1 MKKLKMKSLKSLIVW
16 IILLIGFGIF
26 FFPRG
31 FSEMVNGIQKS
42 VDLEDIDYSGELD
55 NLKVSGTVVCIYDY
69 YCETT
74 KDGILDSREYIIDGG
89 DDYYI
94 GMLVK
99 KKDMPKAEALMEASY
114 AYLMGEDTDI
124 NKVYDKQYEVTGVIR
139 KMPSDSWD
147 LYKEYMEWDT
157 MSEEEQAMHLPYY
170 LVVNDNIGAGSAN
183 TWVFLIIG
191 SVCLGFG
198 IYFIIRVATGGCQK
212 SVKRYIESSSNP
224 EAAREKVEA
233 FFANTP
239 AFNGII
245 FNREFISAQSG
256 STTVFNEIS
265 KLLWIYQSKT
275 THKRNFIT
283 VGVTYELVLGFVDGK
298 KYTVGMKNEAK
309 TQEAIKALIDV
320 APQVVAGYDK
330 DLDRMFDKDMSAFRQ
345 LRYDAVMAEQ
355 QNLI

>member
-16 IILLIGFGIF
+16 IIVLIGIGVFL
-26 FFPRG
+26 FPRG
-31 FSEMVNGIQKS
+31 FSEMANGLQKP

-99 KKDMPKAEALMEASY
+99 KKDMSKAEDLMEASY

-124 NKVYDKQYEVTGVIR
+124 NKVYEKQYEVTGVIR
-139 KMPSDSWD
+139 KMPNDSWD

-157 MSEEEQAMHLPYY
+157 MTEEEQAMHLPYY
-170 LVVNDNIGAGSAN
+170 LVVNENIGAGSAN
-183 TWVFLIIG
+183 TWFFLIAGGVSLI
-191 SVCLGFG
+191 LGV
-198 IYFIIRVATGGCQK
+198 YFMIKVLTGGCQK
-212 SVKRYIESSSNP
+212 NVTRYIQASSNP

-233 FFANTP
+233 FFESTP
-239 AFNGII
+239 ALNGVI

-265 KLLWIYQSKT
+265 KLLWIYQIKT

-283 VGVTYELVLGFVDGK
+283 VGVSYELMLGFVDGK
-298 KYTVGMKNEAK
+298 KYKIGMKNEEK
-309 TQEAIKALIDV
+309 LQEVMKAIIEV
-320 APQVVAGYDK
+320 APQVVAGFDK